1 MKVIIK
7 EQETE
12 LSKEMIDIFRS
23 FGVKLIV
30 DTKEYNKSITINHI
44 AGALPMRILHA
55 LLKELMDI
63 PCPYKWDYNSI
74 LVMIGDIPLYRIFE
88 EIPYSKLIK
97 LRNVG
102 KVSADQFRQQLHKNG
117 FTEY

>member
-1 MKVIIK
+1 MIVTIK
-7 EQETE
+7 EQKVE
-12 LSKEMIDIFRS
+12 LSKEMVDIFRS
-23 FGVKLIV
+23 FGVELIV
-30 DTKEYNKSITINHI
+30 DKSEYNESITIKHI

-55 LLKELMDI
+55 LLGELKYVHS
-63 PCPYKWDYNSI
+63 PCLWDYNST

-88 EIPYSKLIK
+88 EIPYSKLIT

-102 KVSADQFRQQLHKNG
+102 KVSADQLRQQLHENG